1 MRKASILFLIIS
13 LLNSCKAKN
22 EEQIVT
28 VEDKYSLSIPSF
40 LTKVTNLNSDASL
53 QYQHVWK
60 EFYIIVID
68 ESKDEMKTVLEE
80 NNMTSFYHNDL
91 DGYSKLL
98 LDSFKGEISNV
109 NQSVV
114 LDTILNGLPAKL
126 TTLTGRVEGIDV
138 FYSIGFYEG
147 KDRYYQ
153 VLSWTTSSNKYLY
166 NSKMEKI
173 LYSLREL
180 KNKDNVQ

>member
-1 MRKASILFLIIS
+1 MEKVSILFFIIL
-13 LLNSCKAKN
+13 LLNSCKTKN

-60 EFYIIVID
+60 ELYVIVID
-68 ESKDEMKTVLEE
+68 ESRDEVKKALEE
-80 NNMTSFYHNDL
+80 NNLTNFYHNDL
-91 DGYSKLL
+91 EGYSELL
-98 LDSFKGEISNV
+98 LDSFKGEISSV
-109 NQSVV
+109 HQSVV
-114 LDTILNGLPAKL
+114 VDTILNGLPAKL
-126 TTLTGRVEGIDV
+126 TTLTGKVEGFEV

-153 VLSWTTSSNKYLY
+153 VLSWTTSSNKYLH
-166 NSKMEKI
+166 NSEMEKT

-180 KNKDNVQ
+180 KNIDNVQ